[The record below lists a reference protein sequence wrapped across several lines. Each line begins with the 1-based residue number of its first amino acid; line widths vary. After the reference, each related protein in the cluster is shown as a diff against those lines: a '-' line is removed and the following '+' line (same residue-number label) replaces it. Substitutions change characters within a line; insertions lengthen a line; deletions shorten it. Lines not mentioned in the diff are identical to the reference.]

1 MRAMTPPRTAP
12 EAPEAPAR
20 SLGLLVSMIR
30 SELVRALES
39 ALQREGVGLRF
50 TQFLALKRLAV
61 DGAMCAGDLA
71 RALDHDAGA
80 MTRVI
85 DQLEAKGY
93 VRRQPNEQDRRSLRI
108 AVTDAGMAVWRHIA
122 RAHEQTL
129 ERVQQTLTPAER
141 AQLMDLLER
150 VYASARTVE

>member
-1 MRAMTPPRTAP
+1 MRGMVSHDAPPESHAP
-12 EAPEAPAR
+12 
-20 SLGLLVSMIR
+20 SLGLLISMIR

-50 TQFLALKRLAV
+50 TQFLALKRLAL
-61 DGAMCAGDLA
+61 DGPMCAGELA
-71 RALDHDAGA
+71 RAIDHDAGA

-85 DQLEAKGY
+85 DQLESKGY

-122 RAHEQTL
+122 RAHEHTL
-129 ERVQQTLTPAER
+129 ERAQQTLTPAER
-141 AQLMDLLER
+141 VQLMDLLER
-150 VYASARTVE
+150 IHASLQGVE

>member
-1 MRAMTPPRTAP
+1 MLPQPPVLEP
-12 EAPEAPAR
+12 GER

-30 SELVRALES
+30 TELVRALES

-50 TQFLALKRLAV
+50 TQFLALKRLAK
-61 DGAMCAGDLA
+61 DGPMCAGELA

-80 MTRVI
+80 MTRVV
-85 DQLEAKGY
+85 DQLEKKGY

-108 AVTDAGMAVWRHIA
+108 AVTDAGKAVWRHIA
-122 RAHEQTL
+122 IAHEHTL
-129 ERVQQTLTPAER
+129 ERAQQDLGADER

-150 VYASARTVE
+150 VHASLQTIE

>member
-1 MRAMTPPRTAP
+1 MHGMIAPPTDLHA
-12 EAPEAPAR
+12 EGR

-30 SELVRALES
+30 TELVRALES

-50 TQFLALKRLAV
+50 TQFLALKRLAK
-61 DGAMCAGDLA
+61 DGPMCAGELA

-80 MTRVI
+80 MTRVV
-85 DQLEAKGY
+85 DQLESKGY

-122 RAHEQTL
+122 IAHEHTL
-129 ERVQQTLTPAER
+129 EHAQQDLDPAER

-150 VYASARTVE
+150 VYASLQTVE